1 MFYSCM
7 IRTIVANDFPVYKRL
22 VSYLGAVISYV
33 LSAGG
38 SGLTVAGQSVAPAVQ
53 CVWPGSLIDTDY
65 DGS

>member
-53 CVWPGSLIDTDY
+53 CV
-65 DGS
+65 